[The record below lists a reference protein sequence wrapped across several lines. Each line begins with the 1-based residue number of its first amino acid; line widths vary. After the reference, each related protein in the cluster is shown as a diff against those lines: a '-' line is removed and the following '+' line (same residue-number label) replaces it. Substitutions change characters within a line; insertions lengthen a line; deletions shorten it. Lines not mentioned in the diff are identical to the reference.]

1 MKGKRT
7 FRRILTAGALFFV
20 ALGLTVPA
28 LGETR
33 IYSLYKMTG
42 KISAMDLAYHTV
54 VIDVPLANGQTF
66 VVGGPLASN
75 AVLKDTGMP
84 PKLSDF
90 HAGQR
95 VVVKWSPTHQGHLIR
110 MLRSD

>member
-1 MKGKRT
+1 MKAKKS

-20 ALGLTVPA
+20 ALGMTAPA
-28 LGETR
+28 MGETK

-42 KISAMDLAYHTV
+42 KIKAIDLTYQTV

-66 VVGGPLASN
+66 VVGGPLATN
-75 AVLKDTGMP
+75 AVLKDKGMP

-90 HAGQR
+90 HMGQR

-110 MLRSD
+110 MLHSN

>member
-1 MKGKRT
+1 MKGKKT

-28 LGETR
+28 MGETK

-42 KISAMDLAYHTV
+42 KITAIDLAYHTV

-66 VVGGPLASN
+66 VVGGPLATN

-90 HAGQR
+90 HEGQK
-95 VVVKWSPTHQGHLIR
+95 VVVQWSPTHQGHLIR
-110 MLRSD
+110 MLRSN